1 MSWPETM
8 TSVQKKCLPLSW
20 LEPKRQENPKLTSRP
35 PSLNETL
42 SNLLIKYIKTNKID
56 VRKARINNPYIRR
69 VNLYVIIF
77 KHKKR

>member
-1 MSWPETM
+1 M
-8 TSVQKKCLPLSW
+8 K
-20 LEPKRQENPKLTSRP
+20 SRP

-77 KHKKR
+77 KHKKL